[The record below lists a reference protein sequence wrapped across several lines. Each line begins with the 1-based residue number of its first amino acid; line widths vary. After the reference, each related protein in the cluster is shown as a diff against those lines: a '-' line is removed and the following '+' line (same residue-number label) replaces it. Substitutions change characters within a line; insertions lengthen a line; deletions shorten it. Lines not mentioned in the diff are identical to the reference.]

1 MGRFA
6 GFAVALLLASCATP
20 AAPPEPTGGP
30 VAETDREY
38 DYDVLIRGGTV
49 YDGSGGAPYVADI
62 AVEDGRISAV
72 YPRLKGDARVE
83 IDARGKAVAPGFIN
97 MLSWATD
104 NLLVDGRG
112 LSDLKQGVTLEVMG
126 EGSSMGPL
134 TEEMKRLGTQRQGD
148 IKYDIDWTTLDEYL
162 RRLERQG
169 VAPNVASMVG
179 ATTTTP
185 WLASSAT
192 DAGAAR

>member
-30 VAETDREY
+30 VAETDGDEY

-83 IDARGKAVAPGFIN
+83 IDAYDAVVTDWERYRGF
-97 MLSWATD
+97 
-104 NLLVDGRG
+104 
-112 LSDLKQGVTLEVMG
+112 E
-126 EGSSMGPL
+126 
-134 TEEMKRLGTQRQGD
+134 RL
-148 IKYDIDWTTLDEYL
+148 
-162 RRLERQG
+162 
-169 VAPNVASMVG
+169 
-179 ATTTTP
+179 
-185 WLASSAT
+185 
-192 DAGAAR
+192 